1 MWWVDGAAEQ
11 EWRSRRK
18 SEREGKGGGKGM
30 WVVVLWSERAMMGVG
45 ICERGGRQDGRGRE
59 DLLLALLPPT
69 KLLSFLLSLL
79 FFNYTVEHRRLTC
92 LRIHPYKHTYTS
104 PTSMNTSEGLSRQ
117 I

>member
-30 WVVVLWSERAMMGVG
+30 WVMVLWSERAMMGVG

-79 FFNYTVEHRRLTC
+79 FLITQYNADAQPL
-92 LRIHPYKHTYTS
+92 
-104 PTSMNTSEGLSRQ
+104 
-117 I
+117 